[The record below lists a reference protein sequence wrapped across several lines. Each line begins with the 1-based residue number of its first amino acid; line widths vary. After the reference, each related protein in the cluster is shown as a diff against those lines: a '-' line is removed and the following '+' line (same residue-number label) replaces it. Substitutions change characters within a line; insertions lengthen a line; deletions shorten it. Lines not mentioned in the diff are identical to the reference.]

1 MSFENVLLN
10 IFVDQGIIQSNC
22 VLPGEEVLD
31 MVRNGINPC
40 KECER
45 KKKCWEKEKTK
56 IL

>member
-10 IFVDQGIIQSNC
+10 IFVDQGIIQPNC

-40 KECER
+40 KEC
-45 KKKCWEKEKTK
+45 KKKEECGKV
-56 IL
+56 